1 MTEYKQSIIK
11 KVEEILG
18 TSLLKCDVFGDV
30 GDAIYEDK
38 EISIEPVMN
47 GDKINGYY
55 ICTNNKKIGFTVTE
69 YLYKEI
75 AK

>member
-11 KVEEILG
+11 KAEQALG
-18 TSLLKCDVFGDV
+18 ISLLKCNVFGDV
-30 GDAIYEDK
+30 KDAVYEDR

-47 GDKINGYY
+47 GYKINGYY